1 MCTGIVQGYGR
12 KGYPMKTTSV
22 KSTLRMMCLLLV
34 LIASVLLGGISIYS
48 IKSTTDMA
56 VEEYENAMDSGYDT
70 EIKSEVQTVI
80 TVLQAEYDKYQAG
93 ELTADEAKD
102 EAKEI
107 VRAMRYRDDASG
119 YFWIDDTDYIL
130 VMHPILAEQEGNN
143 RYELEDQ
150 NGVMIIQE
158 IMKVCTGTDGGGYN
172 EFYFTKADGVT
183 VAPKVAYSEIFE
195 PWGWVVSTGNYVDD
209 MQIET
214 EEVEARINQQF
225 ELLCIVI
232 LVTVIVML
240 AVAIFWAGIYGNKL
254 CKPLIAIQNLAS
266 RLSEGDLTTA
276 VDIREKN
283 ELGVTAEAL
292 NTAQEHIV
300 SLISNISTASED
312 LKMALSSFTGNFTA
326 MEESIGNVAVAV
338 NEIAENSTTQAGS
351 TTEASNGIMTIAEGI
366 EKMSDEMQELVGNA
380 NEMQDYS
387 AKALNTLRELIE
399 TNNKTEEDINSM
411 YAQTENTN
419 ASVTRISSA
428 ATLISEIADQTNL
441 LSLNAS
447 IEAAR
452 AGEAGRGFAVV
463 AEEIGSLATQSA
475 ETAREINDIIGELTE
490 NSQKSMGIMVQMNEA
505 SKKQVEALNH
515 TGEMFRDLQKA
526 LESCTNSIRIVTE
539 MIGTANEERRKVTE
553 SIEVLTHLATDN
565 AASTQETSS
574 MTTELEGTVEKSND
588 IIQKLEGD
596 MQLLSDNMQQFRL

>member
-1 MCTGIVQGYGR
+1 
-12 KGYPMKTTSV
+12 MKSRSV
-22 KSTLRMMCLLLV
+22 KNTMRLMCLLLV
-34 LIASVLLGGISIYS
+34 LFTSVVLGATSIFS

-56 VEEYENAMDSGYDT
+56 VSEYENAMDAGYDT

-80 TVLQAEYDKYQAG
+80 AVLQAEYDRFQSG
-93 ELTADEAKD
+93 ELTEEEAKE

-107 VRAMRYRDDASG
+107 VRAMRYRDDGSG
-119 YFWIDDTDYIL
+119 YFWIDDTDYNL
-130 VMHPILAEQEGNN
+130 VMHPILVEQEGTN

-150 NGVMIIQE
+150 NGVMITQE
-158 IMKVCTGTDGGGYN
+158 VIKVCTGAEGGGYN

-183 VAPKVAYSEIFE
+183 VAPKVAYSQLFE
-195 PWGWVVSTGNYVDD
+195 PWGWAVSTGNYVDD
-209 MQIET
+209 MQAEMADV
-214 EEVEARINQQF
+214 EERIAQKF
-225 ELLCIVI
+225 TMLCIVI
-232 LVTVIVML
+232 VIMVIVML
-240 AVAIFWAGIYGNKL
+240 GMAVFWAGLFGKQL
-254 CKPLIAIQNLAS
+254 CRPLEAIQNLAS

-276 VDIREKN
+276 VDVAEKN
-283 ELGVTAEAL
+283 ELGVTADAL

-300 SLISNISTASED
+300 SLISNINTASED
-312 LKMALSSFTGNFTA
+312 LKMALQLFTGNFTA
-326 MEESIGNVAVAV
+326 MEESIGNVAIAV

-366 EKMSDEMQELVGNA
+366 ERTTSEMQELVENA
-380 NEMQDYS
+380 NQMQDYS
-387 AKALNTLRELIE
+387 EKSLANLLELIK
-399 TNNKTEEDINSM
+399 TSHKTEEDINSM

-419 ASVTRISSA
+419 ASVTKISNA

-475 ETAREINDIIGELTE
+475 ETAREINNIIGELTE
-490 NSQKSMGIMVQMNEA
+490 NSEKSMGIMVQMNEA

-515 TGEMFRDLQKA
+515 TGEMFRDLRKA
-526 LESCTNSIRIVTE
+526 LESCTNSIRIVTD
-539 MIGTANEERRKVTE
+539 IVNTANEERRKVTE
-553 SIEVLTHLATDN
+553 SIEVLMHLATDN

-596 MQLLSDNMQQFRL
+596 MQILSDNMQRFHL

>member
-1 MCTGIVQGYGR
+1 
-12 KGYPMKTTSV
+12 MKSRSV
-22 KSTLRMMCLLLV
+22 KNTMRVMCLLLV
-34 LIASVLLGGISIYS
+34 LFTSVVLGATSIFS

-56 VEEYENAMDSGYDT
+56 VSEYENAMDAGYDT

-80 TVLQAEYDKYQAG
+80 AVLQAEYDRFQSG
-93 ELTADEAKD
+93 ELTEEEAKE

-107 VRAMRYRDDASG
+107 VRAMRYRDDGSG
-119 YFWIDDTDYIL
+119 YFWIDDTDYNL
-130 VMHPILAEQEGNN
+130 VMHPILVEQEGTN

-150 NGVMIIQE
+150 NGVMITQE
-158 IMKVCTGTDGGGYN
+158 VIKACTSAEGGGYN

-183 VAPKVAYSEIFE
+183 VAPKVAYSQLFE
-195 PWGWVVSTGNYVDD
+195 PWGWAVSTGNYVDD
-209 MQIET
+209 MQAEMADV
-214 EEVEARINQQF
+214 EERIAQKF
-225 ELLCIVI
+225 TMLCIVI
-232 LVTVIVML
+232 VIMVIVML
-240 AVAIFWAGIYGNKL
+240 GMAVFWAGLFGKQL
-254 CKPLIAIQNLAS
+254 CRPLEAIQNLAS

-276 VDIREKN
+276 VDVAEKN
-283 ELGVTAEAL
+283 ELGVTADAL

-300 SLISNISTASED
+300 SLISNINTASED
-312 LKMALSSFTGNFTA
+312 LKMALQLFTGNFTA
-326 MEESIGNVAVAV
+326 MEESIGNVAIAV

-366 EKMSDEMQELVGNA
+366 ERTTSEMQELVENA
-380 NEMQDYS
+380 NQMQDYS
-387 AKALNTLRELIE
+387 EKSLANLLELIK
-399 TNNKTEEDINSM
+399 TSHKTEEDINSM

-419 ASVTRISSA
+419 ASVTKISNA

-475 ETAREINDIIGELTE
+475 ETAREINNIIGELTE
-490 NSQKSMGIMVQMNEA
+490 NSEKSMGIMVQMNEA

-515 TGEMFRDLQKA
+515 TGEMFRDLRRA
-526 LESCTNSIRIVTE
+526 LESCTNSIRIVTD
-539 MIGTANEERRKVTE
+539 IVNTANEERRKVTE
-553 SIEVLTHLATDN
+553 SIEVLMHLATDN

-596 MQLLSDNMQQFRL
+596 MQILSDNMQRFHL

>member
-1 MCTGIVQGYGR
+1 MR
-12 KGYPMKTTSV
+12 
-22 KSTLRMMCLLLV
+22 LMCLLLV
-34 LIASVLLGGISIYS
+34 LFTSVVLGATSIFS

-56 VEEYENAMDSGYDT
+56 VSEYENAMDAGYDT

-80 TVLQAEYDKYQAG
+80 AVLQAEYDRFQSG
-93 ELTADEAKD
+93 ELTEEEAKE

-107 VRAMRYRDDASG
+107 VRAMRYRDDGSG
-119 YFWIDDTDYIL
+119 YFWIDDTDYNL
-130 VMHPILAEQEGNN
+130 VMHPILVEQEGTN

-150 NGVMIIQE
+150 NGVMITQE
-158 IMKVCTGTDGGGYN
+158 VIKVCTGAEGGGYN

-183 VAPKVAYSEIFE
+183 VAPKVAYSQLFE
-195 PWGWVVSTGNYVDD
+195 PWGWAVSTGNYVDD
-209 MQIET
+209 MQAEMADV
-214 EEVEARINQQF
+214 EERIAQKF
-225 ELLCIVI
+225 TMLCIVI
-232 LVTVIVML
+232 VIMVIVML
-240 AVAIFWAGIYGNKL
+240 GMAVFWAGLFGKQL
-254 CKPLIAIQNLAS
+254 CSPLEAIQNLAS

-276 VDIREKN
+276 VDVAEKN
-283 ELGVTAEAL
+283 ELGVTADAL

-300 SLISNISTASED
+300 SLISNINTASED
-312 LKMALSSFTGNFTA
+312 LKMALQLFTGNFTA
-326 MEESIGNVAVAV
+326 MEESIGNVAIAV

-366 EKMSDEMQELVGNA
+366 ERTTSEMQELVENA
-380 NEMQDYS
+380 NQMQDYS
-387 AKALNTLRELIE
+387 EKSLANLLELIK
-399 TNNKTEEDINSM
+399 TSHKTEEDINSM

-419 ASVTRISSA
+419 ASVTKISNA

-475 ETAREINDIIGELTE
+475 ETAREINNIIGELTE
-490 NSQKSMGIMVQMNEA
+490 NSEKSMGIMVQMNEA

-515 TGEMFRDLQKA
+515 TGEMFRDLRKA
-526 LESCTNSIRIVTE
+526 LESCTNSIRIVTD
-539 MIGTANEERRKVTE
+539 IVNAANEERRKVTE
-553 SIEVLTHLATDN
+553 SIEVLMHLATDN

-596 MQLLSDNMQQFRL
+596 MQILSDNMQRFHL

>member
-1 MCTGIVQGYGR
+1 M
-12 KGYPMKTTSV
+12 
-22 KSTLRMMCLLLV
+22 RMMCLLLV
-34 LIASVLLGGISIYS
+34 LFTSVVLGATSIFS

-56 VEEYENAMDSGYDT
+56 VSEYENAMDAGYDT

-80 TVLQAEYDKYQAG
+80 AVLQAEYDRFQSG
-93 ELTADEAKD
+93 ELTEEEAKE

-107 VRAMRYRDDASG
+107 VRAMRYRDDGSG
-119 YFWIDDTDYIL
+119 YFWIDDTDYNL
-130 VMHPILAEQEGNN
+130 VMHPILVEQEGTN

-150 NGVMIIQE
+150 NGVMITQE
-158 IMKVCTGTDGGGYN
+158 VIKTCTSAEGGGYN

-183 VAPKVAYSEIFE
+183 VAPKVAYSQLFE
-195 PWGWVVSTGNYVDD
+195 PWGWAVSTGNYVDD
-209 MQIET
+209 MQAEMADV
-214 EEVEARINQQF
+214 EERIAQKF
-225 ELLCIVI
+225 TMLCIVI
-232 LVTVIVML
+232 VIMVIVML
-240 AVAIFWAGIYGNKL
+240 GMAVFWAGLFGKQL
-254 CKPLIAIQNLAS
+254 CRPLEAIQNLAS

-276 VDIREKN
+276 VDVAEKN
-283 ELGVTAEAL
+283 ELGVTADAL

-300 SLISNISTASED
+300 SLISNINTASED
-312 LKMALSSFTGNFTA
+312 LKMALQLFTGNFTA
-326 MEESIGNVAVAV
+326 MEESIGNVAIAV

-366 EKMSDEMQELVGNA
+366 ERTTSEMQELVENA
-380 NEMQDYS
+380 NQMQDYS
-387 AKALNTLRELIE
+387 EKSLANLLELIK
-399 TNNKTEEDINSM
+399 TSHKTEEDINSM

-419 ASVTRISSA
+419 ASVTKISNA

-475 ETAREINDIIGELTE
+475 ETAREINNIIGELTE
-490 NSQKSMGIMVQMNEA
+490 NSEKSMGIMVQMNEA

-515 TGEMFRDLQKA
+515 TGEMFRDLRKA
-526 LESCTNSIRIVTE
+526 LESCTNSIRIVTD
-539 MIGTANEERRKVTE
+539 IVNAANEERRKVTE
-553 SIEVLTHLATDN
+553 SIEVLMHLATDN

-596 MQLLSDNMQQFRL
+596 MQILSDNMQRFHL

>member
-1 MCTGIVQGYGR
+1 MR
-12 KGYPMKTTSV
+12 
-22 KSTLRMMCLLLV
+22 LMCLLLV
-34 LIASVLLGGISIYS
+34 LFTSVVLGATSIFS

-56 VEEYENAMDSGYDT
+56 VSEYENAMDAGYDT

-80 TVLQAEYDKYQAG
+80 AVLQAEYDRFQSG
-93 ELTADEAKD
+93 ELTEEEAKE

-107 VRAMRYRDDASG
+107 VRAMRYRDDGSG
-119 YFWIDDTDYIL
+119 YFWIDDTDYNL
-130 VMHPILAEQEGNN
+130 VMHPILVEQEGTN

-150 NGVMIIQE
+150 NGVMITQE
-158 IMKVCTGTDGGGYN
+158 VIKVCTSAEGGGYN

-183 VAPKVAYSEIFE
+183 VAPKVAYSQLFE
-195 PWGWVVSTGNYVDD
+195 PWGWAVSTGNYVDD
-209 MQIET
+209 MQAEMADV
-214 EEVEARINQQF
+214 EERIAQKF
-225 ELLCIVI
+225 TMLCIVI
-232 LVTVIVML
+232 VIMAIVML
-240 AVAIFWAGIYGNKL
+240 GMAVFWAGLFGKQL
-254 CKPLIAIQNLAS
+254 CSPLEAIQNLAS

-276 VDIREKN
+276 VDVAEKN
-283 ELGVTAEAL
+283 ELGVTADAL

-300 SLISNISTASED
+300 SLISNINTASED
-312 LKMALSSFTGNFTA
+312 LKMALQLFTGNFTA
-326 MEESIGNVAVAV
+326 MEESIGNVAIAV

-366 EKMSDEMQELVGNA
+366 ERTTSEMQELVENA
-380 NEMQDYS
+380 NQMQDYS
-387 AKALNTLRELIE
+387 EKSLANLLELIK
-399 TNNKTEEDINSM
+399 TSHKTEEDINSM

-419 ASVTRISSA
+419 ASVTKISNA

-475 ETAREINDIIGELTE
+475 ETAREINNIIGELTE
-490 NSQKSMGIMVQMNEA
+490 NSEKSMGIMVQMNEA

-515 TGEMFRDLQKA
+515 TGEMFRDLRKA
-526 LESCTNSIRIVTE
+526 LESCTNSIRIVTD
-539 MIGTANEERRKVTE
+539 IVNTANEERRKVTE
-553 SIEVLTHLATDN
+553 SIEVLMHLATDN

-596 MQLLSDNMQQFRL
+596 MQILSDNMQRFHL

>member
-1 MCTGIVQGYGR
+1 
-12 KGYPMKTTSV
+12 MKSKSV
-22 KSTLRMMCLLLV
+22 KNTMRMMCLLLV
-34 LIASVLLGGISIYS
+34 LFTSVVLGATSIFS

-56 VEEYENAMDSGYDT
+56 VSEYENAMDAGYDT

-80 TVLQAEYDKYQAG
+80 AVLQAEYDRFQSG
-93 ELTADEAKD
+93 ELTEEEAKE

-107 VRAMRYRDDASG
+107 VRAMRYRDDGSG
-119 YFWIDDTDYIL
+119 YFWIDDTDYNL
-130 VMHPILAEQEGNN
+130 VMHPILVEQEGTN

-150 NGVMIIQE
+150 NGVMITQE
-158 IMKVCTGTDGGGYN
+158 IIKACTGAEGGGYN

-183 VAPKVAYSEIFE
+183 VAPKVAYSQLFE
-195 PWGWVVSTGNYVDD
+195 PWGWAVSTGNYVDD
-209 MQIET
+209 MQAEMADV
-214 EEVEARINQQF
+214 EERIAQKF
-225 ELLCIVI
+225 TMLCIVI
-232 LVTVIVML
+232 VIMVIVML
-240 AVAIFWAGIYGNKL
+240 GMAVFWAGLFGRQL
-254 CKPLIAIQNLAS
+254 CRPLEAIQNLAS

-276 VDIREKN
+276 VDVAEKN
-283 ELGVTAEAL
+283 ELGVTADAL

-300 SLISNISTASED
+300 SLISNINTASED
-312 LKMALSSFTGNFTA
+312 LKMALQSFTGNFTA
-326 MEESIGNVAVAV
+326 MEESIGNVAIAV

-366 EKMSDEMQELVGNA
+366 ERTTNEMQELVENA
-380 NEMQDYS
+380 NQMQDYS
-387 AKALNTLRELIE
+387 EKSLANLLELIE
-399 TNNKTEEDINSM
+399 TSHKTEEDINSM

-419 ASVTRISSA
+419 ASVTKISNA

-475 ETAREINDIIGELTE
+475 ETAREINNIIGELTE
-490 NSQKSMGIMVQMNEA
+490 NSEKSMGIMVQMNEA

-515 TGEMFRDLQKA
+515 TGEMFRDLRRA
-526 LESCTNSIRIVTE
+526 LESCTNSIRIVTD
-539 MIGTANEERRKVTE
+539 IVNTANEERRKVTE
-553 SIEVLTHLATDN
+553 SIEVLMHLATDN

-596 MQLLSDNMQQFRL
+596 MQILSDNMQRFHL

>member
-1 MCTGIVQGYGR
+1 M
-12 KGYPMKTTSV
+12 
-22 KSTLRMMCLLLV
+22 RMMCLLLV
-34 LIASVLLGGISIYS
+34 LFTSVVLGATSIFS

-56 VEEYENAMDSGYDT
+56 VSEYENAMDAGYDT

-80 TVLQAEYDKYQAG
+80 AVLQAEYDRFQSG
-93 ELTADEAKD
+93 ELTEEEAKE

-107 VRAMRYRDDASG
+107 VRAMRYRDDGSG
-119 YFWIDDTDYIL
+119 YFWIDDTDYNL
-130 VMHPILAEQEGNN
+130 VMHPILVEQEGTN

-150 NGVMIIQE
+150 NGVMITQE
-158 IMKVCTGTDGGGYN
+158 IIKACTGAEGGGYN

-183 VAPKVAYSEIFE
+183 VAPKVAYSQLFE
-195 PWGWVVSTGNYVDD
+195 PWGWAVSTGNYVDD
-209 MQIET
+209 MQAEMADV
-214 EEVEARINQQF
+214 EERIAQKF
-225 ELLCIVI
+225 TMLCIVI
-232 LVTVIVML
+232 VIMVIVML
-240 AVAIFWAGIYGNKL
+240 GMAVFWAGLFGRQL
-254 CKPLIAIQNLAS
+254 CRPLEAIQNLAFS
-266 RLSEGDLTTA
+266 LSEGDLTTA
-276 VDIREKN
+276 VDVAEKN
-283 ELGVTAEAL
+283 ELGVTADAL

-300 SLISNISTASED
+300 SLISNINTASED
-312 LKMALSSFTGNFTA
+312 LKMALQSFTGNFTA
-326 MEESIGNVAVAV
+326 MEESIGNVAIAV

-366 EKMSDEMQELVGNA
+366 ERTTNEMQELVENA
-380 NEMQDYS
+380 NQMQDYS
-387 AKALNTLRELIE
+387 EKSLANLLELIE
-399 TNNKTEEDINSM
+399 TSHKTEEDINSM

-419 ASVTRISSA
+419 ASVTKISNA

-475 ETAREINDIIGELTE
+475 ETAREINNIIGELTE
-490 NSQKSMGIMVQMNEA
+490 NSEKSMGIMVQMNEA

-515 TGEMFRDLQKA
+515 TGEMFRDLRRA
-526 LESCTNSIRIVTE
+526 LESCTNSIRIVTD
-539 MIGTANEERRKVTE
+539 IVNTANEERRKVTE
-553 SIEVLTHLATDN
+553 SIEVLMHLATDN

-596 MQLLSDNMQQFRL
+596 MQILSDNMQRFHL

>member
-1 MCTGIVQGYGR
+1 M
-12 KGYPMKTTSV
+12 
-22 KSTLRMMCLLLV
+22 RMMCLLLV
-34 LIASVLLGGISIYS
+34 LFTSVVLGATSIFS

-56 VEEYENAMDSGYDT
+56 VSEYENAMDAGYDT

-80 TVLQAEYDKYQAG
+80 AVLQAEYDRFQSG
-93 ELTADEAKD
+93 ELTEEEAKE

-107 VRAMRYRDDASG
+107 VRAMRYRDDGSG
-119 YFWIDDTDYIL
+119 YFWIDDTDYNL
-130 VMHPILAEQEGNN
+130 VMHPILVEQEGTN

-150 NGVMIIQE
+150 NGVMITQE
-158 IMKVCTGTDGGGYN
+158 VIKACTSAEGGGYN

-183 VAPKVAYSEIFE
+183 VAPKVAYSQLFE
-195 PWGWVVSTGNYVDD
+195 PWGWAVSTGNYVDD
-209 MQIET
+209 MQAEMADV
-214 EEVEARINQQF
+214 EERIAQKF
-225 ELLCIVI
+225 TMLCIVI
-232 LVTVIVML
+232 VIMAIVML
-240 AVAIFWAGIYGNKL
+240 GMAVFWAGLFGKQL
-254 CKPLIAIQNLAS
+254 CRPLEAIQNLAS

-276 VDIREKN
+276 VDVAEKN
-283 ELGVTAEAL
+283 ELGVTADAL

-300 SLISNISTASED
+300 SLISNINTASED
-312 LKMALSSFTGNFTA
+312 LKMALQLFTGNFTA
-326 MEESIGNVAVAV
+326 MEESIGNVAIAV

-366 EKMSDEMQELVGNA
+366 ERTTSEMQELVENA
-380 NEMQDYS
+380 NQMQDYS
-387 AKALNTLRELIE
+387 EKSLANLLELIK
-399 TNNKTEEDINSM
+399 TSHKTEEDINSM

-419 ASVTRISSA
+419 ASVTKISNA

-475 ETAREINDIIGELTE
+475 ETAREINNIIGELTE
-490 NSQKSMGIMVQMNEA
+490 NSEKSMGIMVQMNEA

-515 TGEMFRDLQKA
+515 TGEMFRDLRKA
-526 LESCTNSIRIVTE
+526 LESCTNSIRIVTD
-539 MIGTANEERRKVTE
+539 IVNAANEERRKVTE
-553 SIEVLTHLATDN
+553 SIEVLMHLATDN

-596 MQLLSDNMQQFRL
+596 MQILSDNMQRFHL

>member
-1 MCTGIVQGYGR
+1 
-12 KGYPMKTTSV
+12 MKSKSV
-22 KSTLRMMCLLLV
+22 KNTMRLMCLLLV
-34 LIASVLLGGISIYS
+34 LFTSVVLGATSIFS
-48 IKSTTDMA
+48 IKSTTDTA
-56 VEEYENAMDSGYDT
+56 VSEYENAMDAGYDT

-80 TVLQAEYDKYQAG
+80 AVLQAEYDRFQSG
-93 ELTADEAKD
+93 ELTEEEAKE

-107 VRAMRYRDDASG
+107 VRAMRYRDDGSG
-119 YFWIDDTDYIL
+119 YFWIDDTDYNL
-130 VMHPILAEQEGNN
+130 VMHPILVEQEGTN

-150 NGVMIIQE
+150 NGVMITQE
-158 IMKVCTGTDGGGYN
+158 VIKVCTSAEGGGYN

-183 VAPKVAYSEIFE
+183 VALKVAYSQLFE
-195 PWGWVVSTGNYVDD
+195 PWGWAVSTGNYVDD
-209 MQIET
+209 MQAEMADV
-214 EEVEARINQQF
+214 EERIAQKF
-225 ELLCIVI
+225 TMLCIVI
-232 LVTVIVML
+232 VIMVIVML
-240 AVAIFWAGIYGNKL
+240 GMAVFWAGLFGRQL
-254 CKPLIAIQNLAS
+254 CRPLEAIQNLAS

-276 VDIREKN
+276 VDVAEKN
-283 ELGVTAEAL
+283 ELGVTADAL

-300 SLISNISTASED
+300 SLISNINTASED
-312 LKMALSSFTGNFTA
+312 LKMALQSFTGNFTA
-326 MEESIGNVAVAV
+326 MEESIGNVAIAV

-366 EKMSDEMQELVGNA
+366 ERTTNEMQELVENA
-380 NEMQDYS
+380 NQMQDYS
-387 AKALNTLRELIE
+387 EKSLANLLELIE
-399 TNNKTEEDINSM
+399 TSHKTEEDINSM

-419 ASVTRISSA
+419 ASVTKISNA

-475 ETAREINDIIGELTE
+475 ETAREINNIIGELTE
-490 NSQKSMGIMVQMNEA
+490 NSEKSMGIMVQMNEA

-515 TGEMFRDLQKA
+515 TGEMFRDLRKA
-526 LESCTNSIRIVTE
+526 LESCTNSIRIVTD
-539 MIGTANEERRKVTE
+539 IVNAANEERRKVTE
-553 SIEVLTHLATDN
+553 SIEVLMHLATDN

-596 MQLLSDNMQQFRL
+596 MQILSDNMQRFHL

>member
-1 MCTGIVQGYGR
+1 
-12 KGYPMKTTSV
+12 MKTKSV
-22 KSTLRMMCLLLV
+22 RSTLRRMCLLLV
-34 LIASVLLGGISIYS
+34 LFASVVLGITSIFS

-56 VEEYENAMDSGYDT
+56 VTEYEDAMDAGYDT

-80 TVLQAEYDKYQAG
+80 AVLQAEYDRFQAG
-93 ELTADEAKD
+93 ELTEEEAKN

-107 VRAMRYRDDASG
+107 VRAMRYRDDGSG
-119 YFWIDDTDYIL
+119 YFWIDDTDYNL

-158 IMKVCTGTDGGGYN
+158 IMKVCTGAEGGGYN

-183 VAPKVAYSEIFE
+183 VAPKVAYSQMFE
-195 PWGWVVSTGNYVDD
+195 PWGWAVSTGNYVDD
-209 MQIET
+209 MQVEMADVESHIT
-214 EEVEARINQQF
+214 EKFIT
-225 ELLCIVI
+225 LCIVI
-232 LVTVIVML
+232 VVMVLVML
-240 AVAIFWAGIYGNKL
+240 AMAIFWSGVYANKL
-254 CKPLIAIQNLAS
+254 CRPLAAIQNLAS

-276 VDIREKN
+276 VDVAEKN
-283 ELGVTAEAL
+283 ELGVTADAL
-292 NTAQEHIV
+292 NTAQEHMV
-300 SLISNISTASED
+300 SLISNISAASED
-312 LKMALSSFTGNFTA
+312 LKIALQTFTGNFTA

-351 TTEASNGIMTIAEGI
+351 TTEASSGIMTIAEGI
-366 EKMSDEMQELVGNA
+366 ERMSNEMQELVGNA

-387 AKALNTLRELIE
+387 TKSLTTLRELIE
-399 TNNKTEEDINSM
+399 TNHKTEEDISSM
-411 YAQTENTN
+411 YAQTESTN
-419 ASVTRISSA
+419 ASVTKISNA

-475 ETAREINDIIGELTE
+475 ETAREINNIIGELTE
-490 NSQKSMGIMVQMNEA
+490 NSEKSMGIMVQMNEA
-505 SKKQVEALNH
+505 SKKQVEALDH

-539 MIGTANEERRKVTE
+539 MINTANEERRKVTE

-574 MTTELEGTVEKSND
+574 MTTELEGTVEKSNG
-588 IIQKLEGD
+588 IIKKLEDD
-596 MQLLSDNMQQFRL
+596 MQILSDNMQRFRL

>member
-1 MCTGIVQGYGR
+1 
-12 KGYPMKTTSV
+12 MKTKSV
-22 KSTLRMMCLLLV
+22 KNTLTMMCLLLV
-34 LIASVLLGGISIYS
+34 LLASLLLGATSIFS
-48 IKSTTDMA
+48 IKNTTDMA
-56 VEEYENAMDSGYDT
+56 VKEYEDAMDAGYDT

-80 TVLQAEYDKYQAG
+80 AVLQAEYDKYQAG
-93 ELTADEAKD
+93 EMTEEEAKE

-107 VRAMRYRDDASG
+107 VRAMRYRDDGSG
-119 YFWIDDTDYIL
+119 YFWIDDTDYTL

-158 IMKVCTGTDGGGYN
+158 IMKVCTSAEGGGYN

-183 VAPKVAYSEIFE
+183 VAPKVAYSQIFE
-195 PWGWVVSTGNYVDD
+195 PWGWAVSTGNYVDD

-214 EEVEARINQQF
+214 AEVEGRINQKF
-225 ELLCIVI
+225 MSLCIVI
-232 LVTVIVML
+232 IVMMVAML
-240 AVAIFWAGIYGNKL
+240 AVAVLWARIYGNKL
-254 CKPLIAIQNLAS
+254 CKPLVAIQNLAS

-276 VDIREKN
+276 VDVAEKN
-283 ELGVTAEAL
+283 ELGTTAEAL

-300 SLISNISTASED
+300 SLISNIGTASAD
-312 LKMALSSFTGNFTA
+312 LQTALKSFTGNFSA
-326 MEESIGNVAVAV
+326 MEESISNVAVAV

-351 TTEASNGIMTIAEGI
+351 TSEASNGIMTIAEGI
-366 EKMSDEMQELVGNA
+366 QKMSDEMEELVANA
-380 NEMQDYS
+380 NQMQEYS
-387 AKALNTLRELIE
+387 DKSLATLKELID
-399 TNNKTEEDINSM
+399 TNNRTEEDINSM
-411 YAQTENTN
+411 YMQTENTN
-419 ASVTRISSA
+419 ASVNKISTA

-475 ETAREINDIIGELTE
+475 ETAREINNIIGELTE
-490 NSQKSMGIMVQMNEA
+490 NSEKSMGIMVQMNEA
-505 SKKQVEALNH
+505 SKKQVEALNN
-515 TGEMFRDLQKA
+515 TGVMFRDLKKA

-539 MIGTANEERRKVTE
+539 MINTANEERQKVTQ

-588 IIQKLEGD
+588 IIEKLEGD
-596 MQLLSDNMQQFRL
+596 MQLLTDNMQRFRL

>member
-1 MCTGIVQGYGR
+1 M
-12 KGYPMKTTSV
+12 
-22 KSTLRMMCLLLV
+22 RMMCLLLV
-34 LIASVLLGGISIYS
+34 LFTSVVLGATSIFS

-56 VEEYENAMDSGYDT
+56 VSEYENAMDAGYDT

-80 TVLQAEYDKYQAG
+80 AVLQAEYDRFQSG
-93 ELTADEAKD
+93 ELTEEEAKE

-107 VRAMRYRDDASG
+107 VRAMRYRDDGSG
-119 YFWIDDTDYIL
+119 YFWIDDTDYNL
-130 VMHPILAEQEGNN
+130 VMHPILVEQEGTN

-150 NGVMIIQE
+150 NGVMITQE
-158 IMKVCTGTDGGGYN
+158 VIKACTSAEGGGYN

-183 VAPKVAYSEIFE
+183 VAPKVAYSQLFE
-195 PWGWVVSTGNYVDD
+195 PWGWAVSTGNYVDD
-209 MQIET
+209 MQAEMADV
-214 EEVEARINQQF
+214 EERIAQKF
-225 ELLCIVI
+225 TMLCIVI
-232 LVTVIVML
+232 VIMAIVML
-240 AVAIFWAGIYGNKL
+240 GMAVFWAGLFGKQL
-254 CKPLIAIQNLAS
+254 CSPLEAIQNLAS

-276 VDIREKN
+276 VDVAEKN
-283 ELGVTAEAL
+283 ELGVTADAL

-300 SLISNISTASED
+300 SLISNINTASED
-312 LKMALSSFTGNFTA
+312 LKMALQLFTGNFTA
-326 MEESIGNVAVAV
+326 MEESIGNVAIAV

-366 EKMSDEMQELVGNA
+366 ERTTSEMQELVENA
-380 NEMQDYS
+380 NQMQDYS
-387 AKALNTLRELIE
+387 EKSLANLLELIK
-399 TNNKTEEDINSM
+399 TSHKTEEDINSM

-419 ASVTRISSA
+419 ASVTKISNA

-475 ETAREINDIIGELTE
+475 ETAREINNIIGELTE
-490 NSQKSMGIMVQMNEA
+490 NSEKSMGIMVQMNEA

-515 TGEMFRDLQKA
+515 TGEMFRDLRKA
-526 LESCTNSIRIVTE
+526 LESCTNSIRIVTD
-539 MIGTANEERRKVTE
+539 IVNAANEERRKVTE
-553 SIEVLTHLATDN
+553 SIEVLMHLATDN

-596 MQLLSDNMQQFRL
+596 MQILSDNMQRFHL

>member
-1 MCTGIVQGYGR
+1 MR
-12 KGYPMKTTSV
+12 
-22 KSTLRMMCLLLV
+22 LMCLLLV
-34 LIASVLLGGISIYS
+34 LFTSVVLGATSIFS

-56 VEEYENAMDSGYDT
+56 VSEYENAMDAGYDT

-80 TVLQAEYDKYQAG
+80 AVLQAEYDRFQSG
-93 ELTADEAKD
+93 ELTEEEAKE

-107 VRAMRYRDDASG
+107 VRAMRYRDDGSG
-119 YFWIDDTDYIL
+119 YFWIDDTDYNL
-130 VMHPILAEQEGNN
+130 VMHPILVEQEGTN

-150 NGVMIIQE
+150 NGVMITQE
-158 IMKVCTGTDGGGYN
+158 VIKACTSAEGGGYN

-183 VAPKVAYSEIFE
+183 VAPKVAYSQLFE
-195 PWGWVVSTGNYVDD
+195 PWGWAVSTGNYVDD
-209 MQIET
+209 MQAEMADV
-214 EEVEARINQQF
+214 EERIAQKF
-225 ELLCIVI
+225 TMLCIVI
-232 LVTVIVML
+232 VIMVIVML
-240 AVAIFWAGIYGNKL
+240 GMAVFWAGLFGRQL
-254 CKPLIAIQNLAS
+254 CRPLEAIQNLAS

-276 VDIREKN
+276 VDVAEKN
-283 ELGVTAEAL
+283 ELGVTADAL

-300 SLISNISTASED
+300 SLISNINTASED
-312 LKMALSSFTGNFTA
+312 LKMALQSFTGNFTA
-326 MEESIGNVAVAV
+326 MEESIGNVAIAV

-366 EKMSDEMQELVGNA
+366 ERTTNEMQELVENA
-380 NEMQDYS
+380 NQMQDYS
-387 AKALNTLRELIE
+387 EKSLANLLELIE
-399 TNNKTEEDINSM
+399 TSHKTEEDINSM

-419 ASVTRISSA
+419 ASVTKISNA

-475 ETAREINDIIGELTE
+475 ETAREINNIIGELTE
-490 NSQKSMGIMVQMNEA
+490 NSEKSMGIMVQMNEA

-515 TGEMFRDLQKA
+515 TGEMFRDLRRA
-526 LESCTNSIRIVTE
+526 LESCTNSIRIVTD
-539 MIGTANEERRKVTE
+539 IVNTANEERRKVTE
-553 SIEVLTHLATDN
+553 SIEVLMHLATDN

-596 MQLLSDNMQQFRL
+596 MQILSDNMQRFHL

>member
-1 MCTGIVQGYGR
+1 
-12 KGYPMKTTSV
+12 MKSKSV
-22 KSTLRMMCLLLV
+22 KNTMRMMCLLLV
-34 LIASVLLGGISIYS
+34 LFTSVVLGATSIFS

-56 VEEYENAMDSGYDT
+56 VSEYENAMDAGYDT

-80 TVLQAEYDKYQAG
+80 AVLQAEYDRFQSG
-93 ELTADEAKD
+93 ELTEEEAKE

-107 VRAMRYRDDASG
+107 VRAMRYRDDGSG
-119 YFWIDDTDYIL
+119 YFWIDDTDYNL
-130 VMHPILAEQEGNN
+130 VMHPILVEQEGTN

-150 NGVMIIQE
+150 NGVMITQE
-158 IMKVCTGTDGGGYN
+158 VIKACTGAEGGGYN

-183 VAPKVAYSEIFE
+183 VAPKVAYSQLFE
-195 PWGWVVSTGNYVDD
+195 PWGWAVSTGNYVDD
-209 MQIET
+209 MQAEMADV
-214 EEVEARINQQF
+214 EERIAQKF
-225 ELLCIVI
+225 TMLCIVI
-232 LVTVIVML
+232 VIMVIVML
-240 AVAIFWAGIYGNKL
+240 GMAVFWAGLFGKQL
-254 CKPLIAIQNLAS
+254 CRPLEAIQNLAS

-276 VDIREKN
+276 VDVAEKN
-283 ELGVTAEAL
+283 ELGVTADAL

-300 SLISNISTASED
+300 SLISNINTASED
-312 LKMALSSFTGNFTA
+312 LKMALQLFTGNFTA
-326 MEESIGNVAVAV
+326 MEESIGNVAIAV

-366 EKMSDEMQELVGNA
+366 ERTTSEMQELVENA
-380 NEMQDYS
+380 NQMQDYS
-387 AKALNTLRELIE
+387 EKSLANLLELIK
-399 TNNKTEEDINSM
+399 TSHKTEEDINSM

-419 ASVTRISSA
+419 ASVTKISNA

-475 ETAREINDIIGELTE
+475 ETAREINNIIGELTE
-490 NSQKSMGIMVQMNEA
+490 NSEKSMGIMVQMNEA

-515 TGEMFRDLQKA
+515 TGEMFRDLRKA
-526 LESCTNSIRIVTE
+526 LESCTNSIRIVTD
-539 MIGTANEERRKVTE
+539 IVNTANEERRKVTE
-553 SIEVLTHLATDN
+553 SIEVLMHLATDN

-596 MQLLSDNMQQFRL
+596 MQILSDNMQRFHL

>member
-1 MCTGIVQGYGR
+1 
-12 KGYPMKTTSV
+12 MKTKSV
-22 KSTLRMMCLLLV
+22 KGTLRMMCLLLV
-34 LIASVLLGGISIYS
+34 LVASVVLGCISIFS
-48 IKSTTDMA
+48 IKNTTDMA
-56 VEEYENAMDSGYDT
+56 ITEYDNAMDGGYDT

-80 TVLQAEYDKYQAG
+80 AVLQAEYDRFQSG
-93 ELTADEAKD
+93 ELTEDEAKN

-119 YFWIDDTDYIL
+119 YFWIDDTDYNL
-130 VMHPILAEQEGNN
+130 VMHPILADQEGNN

-158 IMKVCTGTDGGGYN
+158 IMKVCTSAEGGGYN

-183 VAPKVAYSEIFE
+183 VAPKVAYSQMFE
-195 PWGWVVSTGNYVDD
+195 PWGWAVSTGNYVDE
-209 MQIET
+209 MQ
-214 EEVEARINQQF
+214 VEMAKVEDRINQKF
-225 ELLCIVI
+225 MTLCIVI
-232 LVTVIVML
+232 VAVML
-240 AVAIFWAGIYGNKL
+240 VMLVLAVLWANIYGNKL
-254 CKPLIAIQNLAS
+254 CKPLVAIQKLAS
-266 RLSEGDLTTA
+266 RLSEGDLSTA
-276 VDIREKN
+276 VDVADRN
-283 ELGVTAEAL
+283 ELGVTADAL

-312 LKMALSSFTGNFTA
+312 VKMALQTFTGNFTA
-326 MEESIGNVAVAV
+326 MEESIGNVSIAV

-351 TTEASNGIMTIAEGI
+351 TTEASSGIMTIAEGI
-366 EKMSDEMQELVGNA
+366 ERMSNEMQELVGNA
-380 NEMQDYS
+380 NQMQEYS
-387 AKALNTLRELIE
+387 TKSLTTLRELIE
-399 TNNKTEEDINSM
+399 TNHKTEEDINSM
-411 YAQTENTN
+411 YAQTESTN
-419 ASVTRISSA
+419 ASVTKISTM

-475 ETAREINDIIGELTE
+475 DTASQINDIIGELTS
-490 NSQKSMGIMVQMNEA
+490 NSEKSMGIMVQMNEA
-505 SKKQVEALNH
+505 SKKQVEALDH
-515 TGEMFRDLQKA
+515 TSEMFRDLQKA

-539 MIGTANEERRKVTE
+539 MINTANEERRRVTD

-574 MTTELEGTVEKSND
+574 MTTELEGTVEKSGD
-588 IIQKLEGD
+588 IIRKLEGD

>member
-1 MCTGIVQGYGR
+1 
-12 KGYPMKTTSV
+12 MKSRSV
-22 KSTLRMMCLLLV
+22 KNTMRVMCLLLV
-34 LIASVLLGGISIYS
+34 LFTSVVLGATSIFS

-56 VEEYENAMDSGYDT
+56 VSEYENAMDAGYDT

-80 TVLQAEYDKYQAG
+80 AVLQAEYDRFQSG
-93 ELTADEAKD
+93 ELTEEEAKE

-107 VRAMRYRDDASG
+107 VRAMRYRDDGSG
-119 YFWIDDTDYIL
+119 YFWIDDTDYNL
-130 VMHPILAEQEGNN
+130 VMHPILVEQEGTN

-150 NGVMIIQE
+150 NGVMITQE
-158 IMKVCTGTDGGGYN
+158 VIKACTSAEGGGYN

-183 VAPKVAYSEIFE
+183 VAPKVAYSQLFE
-195 PWGWVVSTGNYVDD
+195 PWGWAVSTGNYVDD
-209 MQIET
+209 MQAEMADV
-214 EEVEARINQQF
+214 EERIAQKF
-225 ELLCIVI
+225 TMLCIVI
-232 LVTVIVML
+232 VIMVIVML
-240 AVAIFWAGIYGNKL
+240 GMAVFWAGLFGKQL
-254 CKPLIAIQNLAS
+254 CRPLEAIQNLAS

-276 VDIREKN
+276 VDVAEKN
-283 ELGVTAEAL
+283 ELGVTADAL

-300 SLISNISTASED
+300 SLISNINTASED
-312 LKMALSSFTGNFTA
+312 LKMALQLFTGNFTA
-326 MEESIGNVAVAV
+326 MEESIGNVAIAV

-366 EKMSDEMQELVGNA
+366 ERTTSEMQELVENA
-380 NEMQDYS
+380 NQMQDYS
-387 AKALNTLRELIE
+387 EKSLANLLELIK
-399 TNNKTEEDINSM
+399 TSHKTEEDINSM

-419 ASVTRISSA
+419 ASVTKISNA

-475 ETAREINDIIGELTE
+475 ETAREINNIIGELTE
-490 NSQKSMGIMVQMNEA
+490 NSEKSMGIMVQMNEA

-515 TGEMFRDLQKA
+515 TGEMFRDLRRA
-526 LESCTNSIRIVTE
+526 LESCTNSIRIVTD
-539 MIGTANEERRKVTE
+539 IVNAANEERRKVTE
-553 SIEVLTHLATDN
+553 SIEVLMHLATDN

-596 MQLLSDNMQQFRL
+596 MQILSDNMQRFHL

>member
-1 MCTGIVQGYGR
+1 MRV
-12 KGYPMKTTSV
+12 
-22 KSTLRMMCLLLV
+22 MCLLLV
-34 LIASVLLGGISIYS
+34 LFTSVVLGATSIFS

-56 VEEYENAMDSGYDT
+56 VSEYENAMDAGYDT

-80 TVLQAEYDKYQAG
+80 AVLQAEYDRFQSG
-93 ELTADEAKD
+93 ELTEEEAKE

-107 VRAMRYRDDASG
+107 VRAMRYRDDGSG
-119 YFWIDDTDYIL
+119 YFWIDDTDYNL
-130 VMHPILAEQEGNN
+130 VMHPILVEQEGTN

-150 NGVMIIQE
+150 NGVMITQE
-158 IMKVCTGTDGGGYN
+158 VIKACTSAEGGGYN

-183 VAPKVAYSEIFE
+183 VAPKVAYSQLFE
-195 PWGWVVSTGNYVDD
+195 PWGWAVSTGNYVDD
-209 MQIET
+209 MQAEMADV
-214 EEVEARINQQF
+214 EERIAQKF
-225 ELLCIVI
+225 TMLCIVI
-232 LVTVIVML
+232 VIMVIVML
-240 AVAIFWAGIYGNKL
+240 GMAVFWAGLFGKQL
-254 CKPLIAIQNLAS
+254 CRPLEAIQNLAS

-276 VDIREKN
+276 VDVAEKN
-283 ELGVTAEAL
+283 ELGVTADAL

-300 SLISNISTASED
+300 SLISNINTASED
-312 LKMALSSFTGNFTA
+312 LKMALQLFTGNFTA
-326 MEESIGNVAVAV
+326 MEESIGNVAIAV

-366 EKMSDEMQELVGNA
+366 ERTTSEMQELVENA
-380 NEMQDYS
+380 NQMQDYS
-387 AKALNTLRELIE
+387 EKSLANLLELIK
-399 TNNKTEEDINSM
+399 TSHKTEEDINSM

-419 ASVTRISSA
+419 ASVTKISNA

-475 ETAREINDIIGELTE
+475 ETAREINNIIGELTE
-490 NSQKSMGIMVQMNEA
+490 NSEKSMGIMVQMNEA

-515 TGEMFRDLQKA
+515 TGEMFRDLRRA
-526 LESCTNSIRIVTE
+526 LESCTNSIRIVTD
-539 MIGTANEERRKVTE
+539 IVNTANEERRKVTE
-553 SIEVLTHLATDN
+553 SIEVLMHLATDN

-596 MQLLSDNMQQFRL
+596 MQILSDNMQRFHL

>member
-1 MCTGIVQGYGR
+1 M
-12 KGYPMKTTSV
+12 
-22 KSTLRMMCLLLV
+22 RMMCLLLV
-34 LIASVLLGGISIYS
+34 LFTSVVLGATSIFS

-56 VEEYENAMDSGYDT
+56 VSEYENAMDAGYDT

-80 TVLQAEYDKYQAG
+80 AVLQAEYDRFQSG
-93 ELTADEAKD
+93 ELTEEEAKE

-107 VRAMRYRDDASG
+107 VRAMRYRDDGSG
-119 YFWIDDTDYIL
+119 YFWIDDTDYNL
-130 VMHPILAEQEGNN
+130 VMHPILVEQEGTN

-150 NGVMIIQE
+150 NGVMITQE
-158 IMKVCTGTDGGGYN
+158 VIKACTGAEGSGYN

-183 VAPKVAYSEIFE
+183 VAPKVAYSQLFE
-195 PWGWVVSTGNYVDD
+195 PWGWAVSTGNYVDD
-209 MQIET
+209 MQAEMADV
-214 EEVEARINQQF
+214 EERIAQKF
-225 ELLCIVI
+225 TMLCIVI
-232 LVTVIVML
+232 VIMVIVML
-240 AVAIFWAGIYGNKL
+240 GMAVFWAGLFGRQL
-254 CKPLIAIQNLAS
+254 CRPLEAIQNLAS

-276 VDIREKN
+276 VDVAEKN
-283 ELGVTAEAL
+283 ELGVTADAL

-300 SLISNISTASED
+300 SLISNINTASED
-312 LKMALSSFTGNFTA
+312 LKMALQSFTGNFTA
-326 MEESIGNVAVAV
+326 MEESIGNVAIAV

-366 EKMSDEMQELVGNA
+366 ERTTNEMQELVENA
-380 NEMQDYS
+380 NQMQDYS
-387 AKALNTLRELIE
+387 EKSLANLLELIE
-399 TNNKTEEDINSM
+399 TSHKTEEDINSM

-419 ASVTRISSA
+419 ASVTKISNA

-475 ETAREINDIIGELTE
+475 ETAREINNIIGELTE
-490 NSQKSMGIMVQMNEA
+490 NSEKSMGIMVQMNEA

-515 TGEMFRDLQKA
+515 TGEMFRDLRRA
-526 LESCTNSIRIVTE
+526 LESCTNSIRIVTD
-539 MIGTANEERRKVTE
+539 IVNTANEERRKVTE
-553 SIEVLTHLATDN
+553 SIEVLMHLATDN

-596 MQLLSDNMQQFRL
+596 MQILSDNMQRFHL

>member
-1 MCTGIVQGYGR
+1 MHRNCAKLQKEGV
-12 KGYPMKTTSV
+12 PMKTKSV
-22 KSTLRMMCLLLV
+22 KNTLRMMCLLLV
-34 LIASVLLGGISIYS
+34 LFASVVLGTTSIFS

-56 VEEYENAMDSGYDT
+56 VREYEDAMDAGYDT

-80 TVLQAEYDKYQAG
+80 AVLQAEYDRFQAG
-93 ELTADEAKD
+93 ELTEEEAKN

-107 VRAMRYRDDASG
+107 VRAMRYRDDGSG
-119 YFWIDDTDYIL
+119 YFWIDDTDYNL

-158 IMKVCTGTDGGGYN
+158 IMKVCTGAEGGGYN

-183 VAPKVAYSEIFE
+183 VAPKVAYSQIFE
-195 PWGWVVSTGNYVDD
+195 PWGWAVSTGNYVDD
-209 MQIET
+209 MQIEMAD
-214 EEVEARINQQF
+214 VEAHITQKF
-225 ELLCIVI
+225 TTLCIVI
-232 LVTVIVML
+232 VVMMIVML
-240 AVAIFWAGIYGNKL
+240 AMAVFWAGVYGNKL
-254 CKPLIAIQNLAS
+254 CKPLVAIQNLAS

-276 VDIREKN
+276 VDVAEKN
-283 ELGVTAEAL
+283 ELGVTADAL

-312 LKMALSSFTGNFTA
+312 LKLALQTFTGNFTA
-326 MEESIGNVAVAV
+326 MEESISNVAVAV

-351 TTEASNGIMTIAEGI
+351 TTEASSGIMSIAEGI
-366 EKMSDEMQELVGNA
+366 EQMSNEMQELVDNA
-380 NEMQDYS
+380 NQMQDYS
-387 AKALNTLRELIE
+387 AKSLTTLRELIE
-399 TNNKTEEDINSM
+399 TNHKTEEDISSM
-411 YAQTENTN
+411 YAQTESTN
-419 ASVTRISSA
+419 ASVTKISSA

-475 ETAREINDIIGELTE
+475 ETAREINNIIGELTE
-490 NSQKSMGIMVQMNEA
+490 NSEKSMGIMVQMNEA

-539 MIGTANEERRKVTE
+539 MIGTANEERRRVTE

-574 MTTELEGTVEKSND
+574 MTTELEGTVEKSSG

-596 MQLLSDNMQQFRL
+596 MQVLSDNMQRFRL